1 MKDTTVLEIDKI
13 KVVETTFDGAPE
25 HNLIAFEWIERSP
38 GHWHSDEEVS
48 IDIERDDAIKL
59 IEVLQNHF
67 KL

>member
-13 KVVETTFDGAPE
+13 KMVETTFDGAPE
-25 HNLIAFEWIERSP
+25 YNTIAFEWVERSSYNMYP
-38 GHWHSDEEVS
+38 DEEVS
-48 IDIERDDAIKL
+48 IQLDRKDAIRL

>member
-1 MKDTTVLEIDKI
+1 MKQTTVLEIGKI
-13 KVVETTFDGAPE
+13 CLNTRTFNNMPQHDT
-25 HNLIAFEWIERSP
+25 IAFEWVERSSYNMY
-38 GHWHSDEEVS
+38 SDEEVS

>member
-1 MKDTTVLEIDKI
+1 MKQATVLEIGKI
-13 KVVETTFDGAPE
+13 CLNTTMFDDAPE
-25 HNLIAFEWIERSP
+25 YNSIAFEWVELSSYCMYP
-38 GHWHSDEEVS
+38 DEEVS

>member
-1 MKDTTVLEIDKI
+1 MKQAIVLEIGKI
-13 KVVETTFDGAPE
+13 EVVETTFDDIPQY
-25 HNLIAFEWIERSP
+25 NRICFEWVERSSYCMYP
-38 GHWHSDEEVS
+38 DEDVS

>member
-1 MKDTTVLEIDKI
+1 MKQATVLEIGKI
-13 KVVETTFDGAPE
+13 KVVETTFDDIPQY
-25 HNLIAFEWIERSP
+25 NRICFEWVERSSYCMYP
-38 GHWHSDEEVS
+38 DEEVS

>member
-1 MKDTTVLEIDKI
+1 MKQAIVLEIGKI
-13 KVVETTFDGAPE
+13 EVVEATFDDIPQY
-25 HNLIAFEWIERSP
+25 NRICFEWVERSSYCMYP
-38 GHWHSDEEVS
+38 DEEVS

>member
-1 MKDTTVLEIDKI
+1 MKDTTMLEIDKI
-13 KVVETTFDGAPE
+13 KVVETTFDDIPQY
-25 HNLIAFEWIERSP
+25 NRICFEWVESSSD
-38 GHWHSDEEVS
+38 HWHSDEDIS